1 MATHIKSLMALA
13 KKEWFKTIIEGLT
26 RQGYTKTKIAEQL
39 GITPQRLTNIS
50 NGTFAISDKM
60 IDTIITAF
68 NLGDITLA
76 STNST
81 VPDRYERPTNERVI
95 DRLDTYILLTGIQE
109 SQVIV
114 SAKLSHDVFE
124 KARSIGNDLDT
135 KEIKKVLDILPDLND
150 EWLIKGIGNMTRG
163 GGVDGGSVIER
174 KGPLARIL
182 ELLNDENITLD
193 DFAKSINSYATL
205 FDNAIKWPY
214 NSKNLILGNDKA
226 IRGWVNSFCD
236 VFPKYSKFWILTG
249 KGSRY
254 NYPVVE

>member
-1 MATHIKSLMALA
+1 ML
-13 KKEWFKTIIEGLT
+13 F
-26 RQGYTKTKIAEQL
+26 
-39 GITPQRLTNIS
+39 
-50 NGTFAISDKM
+50 
-60 IDTIITAF
+60 
-68 NLGDITLA
+68 
-76 STNST
+76 
-81 VPDRYERPTNERVI
+81 
-95 DRLDTYILLTGIQE
+95 
-109 SQVIV
+109 
-114 SAKLSHDVFE
+114 
-124 KARSIGNDLDT
+124 RS
-135 KEIKKVLDILPDLND
+135 
-150 EWLIKGIGNMTRG
+150 
-163 GGVDGGSVIER
+163 IER

-214 NSKNLILGNDKA
+214 DSKNLILGNDKA